1 MRHQFSPHLE
11 SPHAATVAAPA
22 VAPRRV
28 GRFAERRGTP
38 AVRRAYAWLCRW
50 APAVAAHLAY
60 RQLATPPRAPLG
72 KWPLAVREQ
81 VRLRRVACG
90 AGELVVYEWGQGPAV
105 LLVHGWGSNAMH
117 MGRLVA
123 PLLAQGLKVVAF
135 DAPAHGCS
143 SGRTTDM
150 VAFAGA
156 VATVARH
163 TGPLHAVIG
172 HSFGAA
178 MAMFAVRDW
187 GIDAR
192 RLVLVSAFNHCNWFV
207 EMFAQHAGLTPEV
220 LRRVRE
226 LFVQRYSGRFDW
238 GRMSV
243 LEMAR
248 QAQRPALLVHDEN
261 DQEIPFAHG
270 LSIAAVLPAAQFK
283 ATHGLGHHRVV
294 RNPEVIRRIVAFLAE
309 QG

>member
-11 SPHAATVAAPA
+11 SPHAVSGAMPVD
-22 VAPRRV
+22 APRRM
-28 GRFAERRGTP
+28 GRFAETRGTP
-38 AVRRAYAWLCRW
+38 ALRRAYAWLCHW
-50 APAVAAHLAY
+50 SPTVAARLAY

-81 VRLRRVACG
+81 VRTRREPCG
-90 AGELVVYEWGQGPAV
+90 AGELVVHEWGWGPAV
-105 LLVHGWGSNAMH
+105 LLVHGWGGNATH
-117 MGRLVA
+117 MGRMVA
-123 PLLAQGLKVVAF
+123 PLLAQGFRVIAF
-135 DAPAHGCS
+135 DGPAHGRS
-143 SGRTTDM
+143 SGSTTDM

-156 VATVARH
+156 VAAVARR

-178 MAMFAVRDW
+178 MALFAARDW

-192 RLVLVSAFNHCNWFV
+192 RMVLVSVFNHCNWFV

-220 LRRVRE
+220 QQRVRD

-238 GRMSV
+238 HRMSV

-248 QAQRPALLVHDEN
+248 QAQCPALLVHDEN

-270 LSIAAVLPAAQFK
+270 LAIAAALPAAQFK
-283 ATHGLGHHRVV
+283 ATLGLGHHCVV
-294 RNPEVIRRIVAFLAE
+294 RNPEVIRRVVAFLSE
-309 QG
+309 QE